1 MFEQHEIAG
10 LLSRLCIE
18 LGYCIPPADAER
30 LEREPPQSASELTD
44 AVFRAEGLESER
56 LDGDTYRSVF
66 DRVAAVYAAAERR
79 ERDAEERAWIESL
92 LAERGSSAT

>member
-1 MFEQHEIAG
+1 
-10 LLSRLCIE
+10 
-18 LGYCIPPADAER
+18 
-30 LEREPPQSASELTD
+30 
-44 AVFRAEGLESER
+44 VFRAEGLEPER